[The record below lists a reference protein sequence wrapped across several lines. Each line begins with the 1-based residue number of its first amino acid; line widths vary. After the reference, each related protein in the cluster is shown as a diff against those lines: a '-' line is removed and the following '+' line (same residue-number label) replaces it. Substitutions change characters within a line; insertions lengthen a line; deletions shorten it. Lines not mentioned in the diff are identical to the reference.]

1 MPLFSS
7 LNPFKRQRLKP
18 PTLAA
23 PTVVTAPSQ
32 PQQPPPQHSLRPY
45 VPTLSTPHPTLFAVT
60 LRLVHDL
67 HWLRARIGRTGLT
80 TWRTFDEKAIEH
92 VMHRRYVYEC
102 EQLHDVPNVPLGWCA
117 HSFARYCTMLPPPPC
132 AWQRGLSSDELRR
145 YVTGAYTLDN
155 IYAMRV
161 VTKNR
166 P

>member
-7 LNPFKRQRLKP
+7 LNRKRQRVKP

-23 PTVVTAPSQ
+23 PTVVATPTL
-32 PQQPPPQHSLRPY
+32 PQQPPPQHSPPH
-45 VPTLSTPHPTLFAVT
+45 VPTLSTPHPTLFAAT

-80 TWRTFDEKAIEH
+80 TWQTFDEHAIQH
-92 VMHRRYVYEC
+92 VMHKRYVYEC

-145 YVTGAYTLDN
+145 YVTGAYTLEN
-155 IYAMRV
+155 IYAIRV
-161 VTKNR
+161 LTKNR
-166 P
+166 L